1 MYIIITVIMTIVGL
15 IIGAIIVGKVVVKPT
30 FEEIR
35 RLREESAKHL
45 DLYLLMN
52 DWVHIKQNRKSLSSY
67 FEKNGYKKIAIYG
80 MNYVGETLVKE
91 LQGTNIEIAVGIDK
105 NANSMTSSIKLVTI
119 ENFED
124 IVDSVIVTP
133 IAFFDS
139 IADSLEKKIDCPV
152 VSIED
157 VVYEVNH

>member
-124 IVDSVIVTP
+124 IVDLQSLLPQLLFLTLLQ
-133 IAFFDS
+133 IA
-139 IADSLEKKIDCPV
+139 
-152 VSIED
+152 
-157 VVYEVNH
+157 

>member
-105 NANSMTSSIKLVTI
+105 NANSMTSSIFITYWWTGLWKQIRRLFKTGVQI
-119 ENFED
+119 
-124 IVDSVIVTP
+124 IR
-133 IAFFDS
+133 
-139 IADSLEKKIDCPV
+139 
-152 VSIED
+152 
-157 VVYEVNH
+157 

>member
-1 MYIIITVIMTIVGL
+1 
-15 IIGAIIVGKVVVKPT
+15 
-30 FEEIR
+30 
-35 RLREESAKHL
+35 
-45 DLYLLMN
+45 
-52 DWVHIKQNRKSLSSY
+52 
-67 FEKNGYKKIAIYG
+67 

-124 IVDSVIVTP
+124 IVDAVIVTP

>member
-1 MYIIITVIMTIVGL
+1 MTIVGL

-67 FEKNGYKKIAIYG
+67 FEKMDIKR
-80 MNYVGETLVKE
+80 
-91 LQGTNIEIAVGIDK
+91 LQYTV
-105 NANSMTSSIKLVTI
+105 
-119 ENFED
+119 
-124 IVDSVIVTP
+124 
-133 IAFFDS
+133 
-139 IADSLEKKIDCPV
+139 
-152 VSIED
+152 
-157 VVYEVNH
+157 

>member
-124 IVDSVIVTP
+124 IVDAVIVTP
-133 IAFFDS
+133 IVFFDS